1 MQVGIAVQAHLET
14 QVGLAVQAHLEVEV
28 ELRQEEQ
35 VQAAPSAG

>member
-14 QVGLAVQAHLEVEV
+14 QVGLGVQAHLRVEV

>member
-14 QVGLAVQAHLEVEV
+14 QVGLAVQAHLRVEV

>member
-14 QVGLAVQAHLEVEV
+14 EVGLAVQAHLETEV
-28 ELRQEEQ
+28 ELQQEEQ